1 MSFVRSYPR
10 LNQLT
15 AALCLSACALA
26 PAWGQATDAQA
37 KRIER
42 VLAVW
47 HPDDVVVVMVQRPAA
62 SAMQQARIALQ
73 GRVSAEK
80 RDATL
85 KDIAVDIQKYVDEAT
100 PIARDTARKQM
111 ANTVVP
117 LLQQQFTED
126 ELRQLVALLESP
138 LKKKFEQLIPQMERA
153 LGEKVAA
160 ESHAQIDPKMQA
172 MTQAVGMKLR
182 AATVAP

>member
-1 MSFVRSYPR
+1 MSFDRLLPR

-26 PAWGQATDAQA
+26 PAWGQATDAKA
-37 KRIER
+37 KLVER

-100 PIARDTARKQM
+100 PIAREAAHKQV
-111 ANTVVP
+111 AATVVP
-117 LLQQQFTED
+117 MLQQQFTED
-126 ELRQLVALLESP
+126 ELRQLAALLESP
-138 LKKKFEQLIPQMERA
+138 VKKKFEQLIPQMERA

-160 ESHAQIDPKMQA
+160 ESHAQIDPKLQT

-182 AATVAP
+182 TATVAP